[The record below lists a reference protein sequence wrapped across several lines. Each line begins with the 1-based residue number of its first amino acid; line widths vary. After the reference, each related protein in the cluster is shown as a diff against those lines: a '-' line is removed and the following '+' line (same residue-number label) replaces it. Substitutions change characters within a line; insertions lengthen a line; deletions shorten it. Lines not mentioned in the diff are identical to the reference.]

1 MKRIILT
8 SLCAIFTLGL
18 FAQKALI
25 IHKTDGTKVEVPME
39 ALQGFGFR
47 GKAIVNDDDYV
58 QLTDLQLHSG
68 TVLDITLGVSFH
80 TDDPYL
86 SAIESP
92 LYGEDWG
99 VLYATTP
106 DVSMENGELLPLADD
121 KISVLRNL
129 TNGSL
134 EGILFGESK
143 ILNGVKNPSPTDLAF
158 ETTYYFRAFVR
169 RPASDGSEETYF
181 YSKEQSLYTD
191 KPTMLYYGVEVNP
204 ALYAESGYVMVS
216 AEAWTAFM
224 AQHPHFAGGEPA
236 MDIFSEV
243 WSKYLTKQ
251 RIELLKTQCTTVYEC
266 CDGIIYVLDAV
277 DEGFANYL
285 LALCNQPIIMSG
297 YLDEE
302 HYENSIRSH
311 VECGEEWNIPNNE
324 YWEYHPS
331 LANNNPRLK
340 FEFTKPLLAGYKY
353 KLEITFAPYIASIE
367 AGVEPYPIKFKGSLR
382 YVDSEGKSKTYS
394 LGNSGSLSIQECTT
408 VTIDKFEEI
417 DVVGFG
423 NALLT
428 IEGAVGPREK
438 NFDRTLRIAQVKV
451 TLLGKIED

>member
-39 ALQGFGFR
+39 ALQGFGFS

-58 QLTDLQLHSG
+58 QLTNLQLHSG
-68 TVLDITLGVSFH
+68 TALNITLGVSFH

-143 ILNGVKNPSPTDLAF
+143 ILNGVKNPSPIDLEF

-181 YSKEQSLYTD
+181 YSKEQLVYTD
-191 KPTMLYYGVEVNP
+191 KPTMRYYGVDVDP
-204 ALYAESGYVMVS
+204 ALYKTGYVMVS

-224 AQHPHFAGGEPA
+224 AQYPHFAGGEPA

-243 WSKYLTKQ
+243 WSEYLTKQ

-266 CDGIIYVLDAV
+266 CDGTIYVLDAV
-277 DEGFANYL
+277 GEDFAEYL
-285 LALCNQPIIMSG
+285 LAYCNQPIILSG
-297 YLDEE
+297 YADKE
-302 HYENSIRSH
+302 HYENAIQTH
-311 VECGEEWNIPNNE
+311 VKCSEALNVPNNE
-324 YWEYHPS
+324 YWEYKSS
-331 LANNNPRLK
+331 LVINNPKIRFDLG
-340 FEFTKPLLAGYKY
+340 KPLMANYRY
-353 KLEITFAPYIASIE
+353 KLEITFATDTLTDKDA
-367 AGVEPYPIKFKGSLR
+367 VLPIKYKASLQH
-382 YVDSEGKSKTYS
+382 VNGEGAKKTYS
-394 LGNSGSLSIQECTT
+394 LGTSSHTIQECTT
-408 VTIDKFEEI
+408 VAVEKLESTDI
-417 DVVGFG
+417 VGFG
-423 NALLT
+423 NAILT
-428 IEGAVGPREK
+428 IEGGVGPREK
-438 NFDRTLRIAQVKV
+438 GYDRTLRIAQVKV
-451 TLLGKIED
+451 TPLGKIED

>member
-1 MKRIILT
+1 MSVMKRIILT

-25 IHKTDGTKVEVPME
+25 IHKTDGTKVEIPMS
-39 ALQGFGFR
+39 AVQGFAFG

-129 TNGSL
+129 TYGSL

-143 ILNGVKNPSPTDLAF
+143 TLNGLKNPSPTELEF

-243 WSKYLTKQ
+243 WSEYLTKQ
-251 RIELLKTQCTTVYEC
+251 RVEQLKTQCTTVYEC
-266 CDGIIYVLDAV
+266 CDGTIYVLDAV
-277 DEGFANYL
+277 GEDFAQYL
-285 LALCNQPIIMSG
+285 LVYCNQPIIMSG
-297 YLDEE
+297 YADKE
-302 HYENSIRSH
+302 HYENAIQTH
-311 VECGEEWNIPNNE
+311 VKCSEALNVPNNE
-324 YWEYHPS
+324 YWEYKSS
-331 LANNNPRLK
+331 LPNNNPRIK
-340 FEFTKPLLAGYKY
+340 FDLGKPLMANYRY
-353 KLEITFAPYIASIE
+353 KLEITFAADTIQDKE
-367 AGVEPYPIKFKGSLR
+367 AILPIKFKSSLQH
-382 YVDSEGKSKTYS
+382 VNSTGAKKTFS
-394 LGNSGSLSIQECTT
+394 LGTNSHVIQECTT
-408 VTIDKFEEI
+408 VAVEKMESTIL
-417 DVVGFG
+417 VGFG
-423 NALLT
+423 NAILT
-428 IEGAVGPREK
+428 IEGAVGAREK
-438 NFDRTLRIAQVKV
+438 NYDRTLRIAQVKV
-451 TLLGKIED
+451 TPLGPSEE

>member
-25 IHKTDGTKVEVPME
+25 IHKTDGTKVEIPME
-39 ALQGFGFR
+39 ALQGFGFS

-58 QLTDLQLHSG
+58 KLTDLQLHSS
-68 TVLDITLGVSFH
+68 TALDITLGVSFH

-86 SAIESP
+86 SAITP
-92 LYGEDWG
+92 VYGRDWG
-99 VLYATTP
+99 ILYATTP
-106 DVSMENGELLPLADD
+106 DVSIDNGELLPLAND
-121 KISVLRNL
+121 KISEVKNL
-129 TNGSL
+129 TNGVL
-134 EGILFGESK
+134 EGIPFGESK
-143 ILNGVKNPSPTDLAF
+143 TLNGLKNPSPTDLAF
-158 ETTYYFRAFVR
+158 ETSYYFRAFVR
-169 RPASDGSEETYF
+169 CPAHDDSEEAYF
-181 YSKEQSLYTD
+181 YSKEQSLYTN
-191 KPTMLYYGVEVNP
+191 KPTMLYYGVSVDP

-224 AQHPHFAGGEPA
+224 AQYPTFAGGEPA
-236 MDIFSEV
+236 MDIFAAYWTE
-243 WSKYLTKQ
+243 YLTKQ
-251 RIELLKTQCTTVYEC
+251 RIEQFKPQCTTVYEC
-266 CDGIIYVLDAV
+266 CDGTIYVLDAV

-302 HYENSIRSH
+302 HYVNSIQSH

-324 YWEYHPS
+324 YWEYHSS
-331 LANNNPRLK
+331 LANNNPRLT

-353 KLEITFAPYIASIE
+353 KLEITFAPDIASIE
-367 AGVEPYPIKFKGSLR
+367 AGVEPYPIKFKGALKH
-382 YVDSEGKSKTYS
+382 VDSEGNSKTYN

-408 VTIDKFEEI
+408 VVVEKFESADI
-417 DVVGFG
+417 VGFG

-451 TLLGKIED
+451 TPVGEIEN